1 MAVALPPAISST
13 QLYCSIRTA
22 HRVVLGAFDLSSKTE
37 ATQIKTISKVF
48 KNAQYNAQT
57 ITNDITLIKL
67 AIPIAYT
74 NCISP
79 VCLPTTDDVFND
91 QEMCITTGW
100 GYINA
105 TSKEIRTKL
114 QQASLPIV
122 SNANCQKTWGSRI
135 QASMICARASGVS
148 GCMGDSGGPLVC
160 KRDGAWTLA
169 GVVSWGSSSFSTVYP
184 IVYTRVSAFRTWVDQ
199 IVASN

>member
-1 MAVALPPAISST
+1 MLDQIYYDLP
-13 QLYCSIRTA
+13 CSPLATA
-22 HRVVLGAFDLSSKTE
+22 PKRPTSKN
-37 ATQIKTISKVF
+37 KVF

-105 TSKEIRTKL
+105 TSKEIRY
-114 QQASLPIV
+114 
-122 SNANCQKTWGSRI
+122 
-135 QASMICARASGVS
+135 
-148 GCMGDSGGPLVC
+148 
-160 KRDGAWTLA
+160 
-169 GVVSWGSSSFSTVYP
+169 STEHK
-184 IVYTRVSAFRTWVDQ
+184 
-199 IVASN
+199 